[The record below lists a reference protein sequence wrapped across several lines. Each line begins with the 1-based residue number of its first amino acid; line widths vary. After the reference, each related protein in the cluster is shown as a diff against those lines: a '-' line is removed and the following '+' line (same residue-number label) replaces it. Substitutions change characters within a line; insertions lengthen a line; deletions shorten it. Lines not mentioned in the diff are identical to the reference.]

1 MRVLHIDA
9 GRQMRGGQWQALY
22 LACGLRETGVES
34 LLAAPSGSPLFLHA
48 QQQGLAAHPLSWT
61 AVARLSRQVDLV
73 HAHDAAA
80 HTLAALVCRAPL
92 VVSRRVAFPLR
103 RGLLSRWKYRR
114 PFRYLA
120 VSRFVRGVM
129 MDGGVPQEKIAV
141 VYDGVPP
148 LPASS
153 GGVILAPA
161 TDDPAKGS
169 GLVRKAAEL
178 AGLEVRFTSE
188 LLRDLQSAS
197 LFVYITHC
205 EGLGSAVLAAMGAG
219 VPVIASRVGG
229 LPEVVQDG
237 MTGLLTSN
245 DPQDIA
251 GAMRRLWED
260 AALRKQMGAEARRMA
275 QERFSVDV
283 LVRATLDVYRQ
294 VLP

>member
-34 LLAAPSGSPLFLHA
+34 LLAARAGSPLLQRA
-48 QQQGLAAHPLSWT
+48 REQGLAAHPINWT
-61 AVARLSRQVDLV
+61 AVARLSRQADLV

-114 PFRYLA
+114 AARYLA
-120 VSRFVRGVM
+120 VSHFVRGVLI
-129 MDGGVPQEKIAV
+129 DGGIPPQKIDV

-153 GGVILAPA
+153 GGAILAPA

-169 GLVRKAAEL
+169 GLVRKAAEI

-188 LLRDLQSAS
+188 LLRDLHSAS
-197 LFVYITHC
+197 LFVYITHS

-229 LPEVVQDG
+229 LPEVVQEG
-237 MTGLLTSN
+237 VTGLLTRN
-245 DPQDIA
+245 DPQAIA
-251 GAMRRLWED
+251 AAMRRLWED
-260 AALRKQMGAEARRMA
+260 PPLREQMGAEGRRMVH
-275 QERFSVDV
+275 ERFSVEA
-283 LVRATLDVYRQ
+283 LVRGTLDVYRQ